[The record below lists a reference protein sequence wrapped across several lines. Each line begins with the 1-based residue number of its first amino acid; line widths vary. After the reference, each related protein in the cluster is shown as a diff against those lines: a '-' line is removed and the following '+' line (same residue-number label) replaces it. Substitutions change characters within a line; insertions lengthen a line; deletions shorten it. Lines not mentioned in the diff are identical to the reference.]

1 MELNEKLKL
10 LREEKGITQEELAE
24 DLFVSRTAI
33 SKWES
38 GRGCPS
44 IDSLKAIAK
53 YFGVTIDELISSD
66 AIITIA
72 ENDTKAKIEGIK
84 NFFIGIVDMMTI
96 LLIVLPLY
104 PHPVEGFIYSVNLFE
119 YSEATAFNRTMY
131 FVLFISLMLIGI
143 IMTVNTLIGKNRI
156 QSILTKVSIIVSV
169 ITILFTILA
178 RDPYPAVLAFILLMI
193 KLVIIWYR
201 IGTAKA

>member
-10 LREEKGITQEELAE
+10 LREEKNLTQEELAE

-38 GRGCPS
+38 GRGCPN

-53 YFGVTIDELISSD
+53 YFGVTIDDLISSE
-66 AIITIA
+66 AVIEIA
-72 ENDTKAKIEGIK
+72 ENDTRTKIGGIK
-84 NFFIGIVDMMTI
+84 NFFIGIVDIMAI

-104 PHPVEGFIYSVNLFE
+104 PRSVKGFIYSVNLFE
-119 YSEATAFNRTMY
+119 YSDTTVFNRIVY
-131 FVLFISLMLIGI
+131 FVLFISLILIGI
-143 IMTVNTLIGKNRI
+143 VITVSTMLGRNRI

-193 KLVIIWYR
+193 KLAIIR
-201 IGTAKA
+201 LSM